1 MFIVGG
7 VHIDTR
13 NYKQYLEQYSGG
25 YRNIYVNKVNI
36 PLYSNLK
43 LGSEETAVGCL
54 QFMLQKIG
62 YNIAV
67 DCKFGLQ
74 TEEKVKDFQRLH
86 NLKADGIVGQQT
98 WKALIEA

>member
-1 MFIVGG
+1 M
-7 VHIDTR
+7 HIDTR

-67 DCKFGLQ
+67 DCKFR
-74 TEEKVKDFQRLH
+74 TTNRRKSKRLS
-86 NLKADGIVGQQT
+86 KIT
-98 WKALIEA
+98 